1 MKTSHGVNKLRF
13 AVMVKQQ
20 GLQKW
25 QKESYE
31 ALIKSGLAENV
42 LWIVED
48 EVTVHWGLLKK
59 IRNYPWRKFVFRQ
72 YYKHFMKPD
81 SFERTSL
88 AELKGSIPDLTCY
101 TLKKG
106 KFSEYFSAGDLKI
119 IRSYQPDF
127 ILKFGFG
134 ITRGEILTCAQYGIW
149 SFHHGDEQKY
159 RGVPPGFNEIMQR
172 DPITASILQRLTE
185 KLDGGVIL
193 RKGYFSTI
201 KHSWSANLEQVL
213 KFSAGWPTEVCRE
226 IIMQKTFP
234 ATLEGVKTHAPI
246 FHEPENVTMISFLL
260 RQLVNKVRFQ
270 LNEIFLSEHWQTGLA
285 KINPQNILEQPEYRV
300 HANSVQW
307 LGTKHRDRYWA
318 DSFAL
323 EEDGKLFL
331 FFESYDYKKQK
342 ASIFACKY
350 DVKDES
356 FGNIIESLAEEWH
369 LSYPFIFKHDNEIF
383 CIPESLAH
391 GSVELYKLDT
401 ETLKLSHVRTLI
413 KGLGAADGTLINHMN
428 RWYFFFTPA
437 HATNTELNIY
447 HADSLEGPFV
457 PHVLNPVKSDV
468 RNARPAGPLFT
479 VDGKLYRPAQDSS
492 RTYGG
497 QVIINEVKILTD
509 GEFLEEPANA
519 VLPPQGYTGLHTL
532 SFTGDYLFFD
542 CKKHRFSS
550 ASFRQ
555 QIKRRLRR
563 NLN

>member
-1 MKTSHGVNKLRF
+1 MKNNSGEVKLRF
-13 AVMVKQQ
+13 AVMVKRQ

-25 QKESYE
+25 QKESYQ
-31 ALIKSGLAENV
+31 ALINSELAENV
-42 LWIVED
+42 LWIIED
-48 EVTVHWGLLKK
+48 EVSVNRELPKRVK
-59 IRNYPWRKFVFRQ
+59 NYPWSKFLFRQ
-72 YYKHFMKPD
+72 YYKNFMKPEG
-81 SFERTSL
+81 FERTPL
-88 AELKGSIPDLTCY
+88 TELKGSIPEMTCY

-119 IRSYQPDF
+119 IRSYHPDF

-134 ITRGEILTCAQYGIW
+134 IIRGEILTCTKYGVW

-201 KHSWSANLEQVL
+201 NHSWSGNLNQAL
-213 KFSAGWPTEVCRE
+213 SLSAGWPTEVCRE
-226 IIMQKTFP
+226 IITQKTFP

-246 FHEPENVTMISFLL
+246 YREPGNFTMILFLF
-260 RQLVNKVRFQ
+260 RQFGNKVRFH
-270 LNEIFLSEHWQTGLA
+270 LNEVFLSEHWQTGLA
-285 KINPQNILEQPEYRV
+285 KVSPENILEQPEYRV
-300 HANSVQW
+300 QADSVKW
-307 LGTKHRDRYWA
+307 LGTEHKNRYWA

-323 EEDGKLFL
+323 EHDDKLILL
-331 FFESYDYKKQK
+331 FEYYDYQKRK
-342 ASIFACKY
+342 ASISACFY
-350 DVKDES
+350 DKKGQS
-356 FGNIIESLAEEWH
+356 FSNITESLVEDWH
-369 LSYPFIFKHDNEIF
+369 LSYPFMFRHGDGVF

-401 ETLKLSHVRTLI
+401 ETLKLTHLRTLI
-413 KGLGAADGTLINHMN
+413 EGLEAADGTLVNHMN

-437 HATNTELNIY
+437 HATNSELNVY
-447 HADSLEGPFV
+447 HADSLEGPFM

-479 VDGKLYRPAQDSS
+479 LDGKLYRPAQDSS
-492 RTYGG
+492 ITYGG

-509 GEFLEEPANA
+509 SEFLEEPVNV
-519 VLPPQGYTGLHTL
+519 VLPPKGYAGLHTL
-532 SFTGDYLFFD
+532 SFAGDYLFFD
-542 CKKHRFSS
+542 CKKHRFSP
-550 ASFRQ
+550 ASFRNQ
-555 QIKRRLRR
+555 LKRRFSR